1 MKLKE
6 VGQGAVRRLSKVP
19 SSCTIGLLIGLA
31 LSGCATNSSPQLSSQ
46 SGVRIGMIDPQRVL
60 NETEAGQKA
69 KEELTTFTDNRR
81 ALVELEEKELKRM
94 EEDLLKQA
102 SVLSANAKRGREE
115 RFRRRMIEYQQKV
128 NEMNREVQVKQKEVL
143 EKFRSKV
150 AEVVAKVARE
160 NGLLVVIEKG
170 LGSPTVY
177 SDSSLDITAQV
188 ITELNRRAR

>member
-1 MKLKE
+1 
-6 VGQGAVRRLSKVP
+6 
-19 SSCTIGLLIGLA
+19 
-31 LSGCATNSSPQLSSQ
+31 
-46 SGVRIGMIDPQRVL
+46 MIDPQRVL

-128 NEMNREVQVKQKEVL
+128 NEMNREVQVKQKEAWLIARVRESMTRMKGTTPEVL
-143 EKFRSKV
+143 PFRPTFSP
-150 AEVVAKVARE
+150 
-160 NGLLVVIEKG
+160 IE
-170 LGSPTVY
+170 
-177 SDSSLDITAQV
+177 
-188 ITELNRRAR
+188 RRLPQ